1 MYYLKMIC
9 NSAAVVFSTN
19 CLRMKNKVMNSF
31 ELRSTIPGLIV
42 QSIDDLD
49 ETLPIINYMDAS
61 CRSFD
66 INTSTDRY
74 QVLFPLEDIYFYD
87 IVYLLLLVFSRGL
100 NKRGKYIIHC
110 AAVEKN
116 GDCILIAGE
125 PGAGKTSIALCLCL
139 NYGYKL
145 VSNDRTVIGLSNNRP
160 YVFSGTLET
169 SIRPQMKKL
178 LFPHVK
184 EDFWDKWDKKT
195 DKINITDSFKELG
208 VETGQKGFFKNIF
221 LVNTYPSSEEGKIWE
236 INRVDRSIA
245 IVKMLSEC
253 IRGARNIMISNSQLL
268 PSFDSKELMEIREQD
283 VQGIISKC
291 NCWCGRGAIL
301 SICDIINNLQPLPHN

>member
-87 IVYLLLLVFSRGL
+87 IVYLLLLVFSREL

-110 AAVEKN
+110 AAVEKKRRLYT
-116 GDCILIAGE
+116 DC
-125 PGAGKTSIALCLCL
+125 
-139 NYGYKL
+139 
-145 VSNDRTVIGLSNNRP
+145 
-160 YVFSGTLET
+160 
-169 SIRPQMKKL
+169 
-178 LFPHVK
+178 
-184 EDFWDKWDKKT
+184 W
-195 DKINITDSFKELG
+195 
-208 VETGQKGFFKNIF
+208 
-221 LVNTYPSSEEGKIWE
+221 
-236 INRVDRSIA
+236 
-245 IVKMLSEC
+245 
-253 IRGARNIMISNSQLL
+253 
-268 PSFDSKELMEIREQD
+268 
-283 VQGIISKC
+283 
-291 NCWCGRGAIL
+291 
-301 SICDIINNLQPLPHN
+301 